1 MKSISNQDA
10 ATIIRTAEVL
20 AALRPEGLRER
31 NAIRMLRQVAARL
44 ARKGAGMDGSAPGG
58 RG

>member
-1 MKSISNQDA
+1 MKSISNKDA

-20 AALRPEGLRER
+20 ARLRPEGLRER

-44 ARKGAGMDGSAPGG
+44 ARKGDERGGGTPGG